1 MVMWKV
7 NAGRRSIFAQ
17 DFISHGV
24 VAIGWRDVGDPTAFR
39 SKAET
44 LRAVSEAYPAK
55 TAQQNDV
62 SASQIWRFL
71 NEPNIGDEIT
81 TYDPIERAYHVGTI
95 AGAPAYKPELISQL
109 PTTRKVAWTHAISR
123 DSLSATAKH
132 KLGAI
137 LTLYLVSEVAAAE
150 LRDASAAR
158 IPSHDIDSHPCE
170 DTPEDIEEEI
180 DPYERI
186 EEQAIERIKDRI
198 LSLDWDETQELVAA
212 LLRALGY
219 RTIISPTGS
228 DRGRDIIASRDG
240 FGLEPPRIIVEVK
253 HRRGAMGAP
262 EVRAFLGGCH
272 ANDRALYVS
281 TGGFSREAQYEAE
294 RANTVTHL
302 MTLDGLARA
311 LIEQYERIDERGR
324 ALLPLTKLYWPA

>member
-7 NAGRRSIFAQ
+7 NAGRRSILAQ
-17 DFISHGV
+17 DFLTHGV
-24 VAIGWRDVGDPTAFR
+24 VAIGWREVGDPMAFR
-39 SKAET
+39 SKPDA
-44 LRAVSEAYPAK
+44 LRAVSEAYPEK

-62 SASQIWRFL
+62 SASQIWRFI
-71 NEPNIGDEIT
+71 NELKAGDEIT

-95 AGAPAYKPELISQL
+95 AGPPAYKPELISQL
-109 PTTRKVAWTHAISR
+109 PTVREVTWTRAVGR
-123 DSLSATAKH
+123 DTLSATAKH

-137 LTLYLVSEVAAAE
+137 LTLYLLSEVAAAE
-150 LRDASAAR
+150 LRGEGVDATSISDAAR
-158 IPSHDIDSHPCE
+158 SEPMTISGKIDDLVDPFETIE
-170 DTPEDIEEEI
+170 D
-180 DPYERI
+180 
-186 EEQAIERIKDRI
+186 QAIERIKDRI
-198 LSLDWDETQELVAA
+198 LSLGWDDMQELVAA

-219 RTIISPTGS
+219 RTMISPSGS

-240 FGLEPPRIIVEVK
+240 LGLEPPRIVVEVK

-262 EVRAFLGGCH
+262 EIRAFLGGCH

-324 ALLPLTKLYWPA
+324 ALLPLTRLYWPA